1 MLKRK
6 KEKKKKKKKTKEN
19 IAYRALRN
27 ARLQLSNEPELPS
40 RQTDTSCMHRTT
52 HTYTQTHTH
61 THTCTHTNANTYSA
75 LFKAHTPTLRRI
87 QHQLT

>member
-6 KEKKKKKKKTKEN
+6 KEKKKKKKKKKKKTKEN

-40 RQTDTSCMHRTT
+40 RQTDTSCMHGTT
-52 HTYTQTHTH
+52 HTYTHTH
-61 THTCTHTNANTYSA
+61 
-75 LFKAHTPTLRRI
+75 AHTQTQTDRKSVV
-87 QHQLT
+87 